1 MRADLAMKVSPDH
14 LGRVAYLYVRQSTLR
29 QVIENSESAKRQYA
43 LRERIIALGW
53 PLERIC
59 VIDTDQGRSG
69 SSTTDREG
77 FQRLVSEVGLGRA
90 GIVCG
95 LEVSRLARNN
105 ADWHRLLEIC
115 GLTGTLILDEDGLYD
130 PMSFNDRLLLGLKG
144 AMSEAEL
151 HILRARLRGGIL
163 SKAKRGELITPLP
176 VGLVYDP
183 AGRVAL
189 DPDTAVRDALTHLFA
204 CFQRTGSARGVV
216 KTFAAESLTF
226 PQRIRSGEHKG
237 ETHFAPLRHWQ
248 VLKVIH
254 NPRYA
259 GAFCFGRRQARPRDG
274 KISYVEVPRD
284 EWIALIPESH
294 PGYID
299 WKQFEAN
306 QALLAQ
312 NAQAHGTERRTSPP
326 REGPALLQGLVVCGR
341 CGGRMTVRY
350 HTRRRDRQQS
360 PTYACQS
367 DAIKRALSHACQ
379 IIPGAGIDQA
389 VASLLL
395 DTVSPLALEAA
406 LAVSDELR
414 SRAQE
419 ADRIRHQHV
428 ERARHEAEQ
437 ARRRYLAVDP
447 DNRLVADTLE
457 ADWNERLRALADAQD
472 EAERAHESGAGAL
485 SEPQREKIKAL
496 AADFPALWAA
506 PTTPQRERKRMVRLL
521 IEDVTLL
528 RDKEI
533 TAHVRFKGGQTHTLT
548 LPLPLRATEL
558 RRSPPELVKEID
570 QLLDDHSEGEIAAIL
585 NDKGM
590 TSCEGKKLTGQTI
603 HNLRRSHHLAG
614 RRERLR
620 EKGMLSLA
628 ETAKQLDVSATTVKD
643 WYHAGL
649 LSGKRL
655 NDKGECLYDPPGPNA
670 PTKQQGNKL
679 TSRVPASSSD
689 GKHPGGAV

>member
-1 MRADLAMKVSPDH
+1 MRADLASKVSADH
-14 LGRVAYLYVRQSTLR
+14 LGRIAYLYVRQSTLR
-29 QVIENSESAKRQYA
+29 QVIENSESAERQYA
-43 LRERIIALGW
+43 LRERIVALGW

-59 VIDTDQGRSG
+59 VIDSDQGRSG
-69 SSTTDREG
+69 ASTADREG
-77 FQRLVSEVGLGRA
+77 FQRLVSDVGLGRA

-163 SKAKRGELITPLP
+163 SKARRGELVTPLP

-189 DPDTAVRDALTHLFA
+189 DPDAAVRDALAHLFA
-204 CFQRTGSARGVV
+204 CFERTGSARGVV
-216 KTFAAESLTF
+216 KAFAAEGLAF
-226 PQRIRSGEHKG
+226 PQRIRSGDRKG
-237 ETHFAPLRHWQ
+237 EVHFKALHHWQ

-259 GAFCFGRRQARPRDG
+259 GAFCYGRRQARPRDG
-274 KISYVEVPRD
+274 KISYLMVPRD

-299 WKQFEAN
+299 WEQFEAN

-312 NAQAHGTERRTSPP
+312 NAQAHGSERRASPP
-326 REGPALLQGLVVCGR
+326 REGPALLQGLVICGR

-350 HTRRRDRQQS
+350 HSRRRDRQRS

-367 DAIKRALSHACQ
+367 DAIKRALANACQ
-379 IIPGAGIDQA
+379 IVPGTGVDEA
-389 VASLLL
+389 VARLLL
-395 DTVSPLALEAA
+395 DTVTPLALEAA

-414 SRAQE
+414 SRAEE
-419 ADRIRHQHV
+419 ADRIRRQHV

-457 ADWNERLRALADAQD
+457 ADWNERLRGLAEAQD
-472 EAERAHESGAGAL
+472 EAERARESGAGQL
-485 SEPQREKIKAL
+485 SEKQREKIKAL
-496 AADFPALWAA
+496 AADFPALWRA
-506 PTTPQRERKRMVRLL
+506 PTTPQRERKRMMRLL
-521 IEDVTLL
+521 IEDVTLQ
-528 RDKEI
+528 REEEI

-548 LPLPLRATEL
+548 LPLPLPATEL
-558 RRSPPELVKEID
+558 RRSSPELVNEID
-570 QLLDDHSEGEIAAIL
+570 RLLDQHTEGEIATIL
-585 NDKGM
+585 NNKGM
-590 TSCEGKKLTGQTI
+590 TSHEGKPLNRHI
-603 HNLRRSHHLAG
+603 VHNLRKSHHIPS
-614 RRERLR
+614 RRQRLR
-620 EKGMLSLA
+620 QKGMLTLT
-628 ETAKQLDVSATTVKD
+628 ETAEQLGVSATTIKD

-670 PTKQQGNKL
+670 PTKLQGSKL
-679 TSRVPASSSD
+679 ANRTPASTS
-689 GKHPGGAV
+689 GGRTPGGAV